1 MNLICR
7 ILKRLLL
14 MRSSGFT
21 SSRVQEQMIQL
32 MLEMGIKDF
41 RILDAMSQVPRHI
54 FLDEALWSRAYENR
68 SLTIGYKQTISQPY
82 IVAKMTEHLLSHTS
96 KRGKVMNKILEIG
109 SGCGYQSAVLSYFA
123 DEICAVE
130 RVKPLVIKSRENLR
144 ELGIRNIHFKHADG
158 FEGWGENIKFDGII
172 CAAAPRAYPQELL
185 ELLEINGKLVIPVGL
200 EGNQKLYVIT
210 KISETEH
217 EEVIHEDVAFV
228 PMLPGTSNGAI

>member
-41 RILDAMSQVPRHI
+41 RVLDAMSQVPRHI

-109 SGCGYQSAVLSYFA
+109 SGCGYQSAVLSY
-123 DEICAVE
+123 
-130 RVKPLVIKSRENLR
+130 LSL
-144 ELGIRNIHFKHADG
+144 IH
-158 FEGWGENIKFDGII
+158 I
-172 CAAAPRAYPQELL
+172 
-185 ELLEINGKLVIPVGL
+185 
-200 EGNQKLYVIT
+200 
-210 KISETEH
+210 
-217 EEVIHEDVAFV
+217 
-228 PMLPGTSNGAI
+228 

>member
-1 MNLICR
+1 
-7 ILKRLLL
+7 

-41 RILDAMSQVPRHI
+41 RVLDAMSQVPRHI

-96 KRGKVMNKILEIG
+96 KRGKVMNRILEIG